1 MRTMPARRHRHLP
14 VGMRAGHSAAIAHR
28 YRAGHRPMGDRARE
42 RWVILIVWALA
53 ASAWAVV
60 VIRAL
65 NLPVLV

>member
-1 MRTMPARRHRHLP
+1 
-14 VGMRAGHSAAIAHR
+14 
-28 YRAGHRPMGDRARE
+28 MGDRARE

-65 NLPVLV
+65 NLPVLVPV